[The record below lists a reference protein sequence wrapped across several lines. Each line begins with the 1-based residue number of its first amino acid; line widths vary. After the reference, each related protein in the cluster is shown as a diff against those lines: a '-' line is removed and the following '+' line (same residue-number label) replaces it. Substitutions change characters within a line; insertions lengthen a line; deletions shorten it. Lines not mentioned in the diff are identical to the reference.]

1 MTFKQ
6 FLLTM
11 LAATAVVWL
20 AWIFVLLNID
30 PTDSGWLGFL
40 FFYSTLGV
48 ALAGTLTVVGTAVR
62 RRFRPSDFVSRQV
75 LSSFRQAVWLAI
87 ILIVALILLS
97 LDVFHL
103 WIITLV
109 IMVFAFVE
117 LAFLSARRPS
127 VRVEE

>member
-20 AWIFVLLNID
+20 AWLFILFNID
-30 PTDSGWLGFL
+30 PMTSSWVSFL
-40 FFYSTLGV
+40 FFYFTLGV
-48 ALAGTLTVVGTAVR
+48 SLTGTMTVIGTAVR
-62 RRFRPSDFVSRQV
+62 RRFRPSDLVSRQV
-75 LSSFRQAVWLAI
+75 LASFRQSVWLSI

-97 LDVFHL
+97 QGVFHL

-109 IMVFAFVE
+109 IFVFALVE
-117 LAFLSARRPS
+117 LAFLSARRRPS
-127 VRVEE
+127 GMIG